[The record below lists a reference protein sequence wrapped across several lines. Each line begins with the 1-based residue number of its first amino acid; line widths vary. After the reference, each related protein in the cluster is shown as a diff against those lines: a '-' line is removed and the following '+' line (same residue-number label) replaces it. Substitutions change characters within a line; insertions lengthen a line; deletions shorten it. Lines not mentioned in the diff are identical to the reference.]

1 MLILAAMVLGI
12 SAPSTPCAAQAR
24 PNNVFVLTDDLD
36 LSLVQFM
43 PHVLEMERPGV
54 SFANY
59 FVTDSLCCPSRPSI
73 FTGEF
78 PHNSGVFR
86 NLKPDGGF
94 NAQFIVHSAGKP
106 FFIEV
111 ATFAPHAPYVPT
123 RRDEDAFPEVRPPR
137 TPAFAAAP
145 KSDTRKWLS
154 RLPPLS
160 KSDIAAIDRD
170 FRKRAQSVLA
180 VDRMIGDLQTAVAAS
195 GQRKTPISSSAP
207 TTAITWVNTA

>member
-1 MLILAAMVLGI
+1 MLRGPIRPSTMLILAAMVLGI

-123 RRDEDAFPEVRPPR
+123 RRMR
-137 TPAFAAAP
+137 TPSRRCGRHAHPLLRPRP
-145 KSDTRKWLS
+145 KRHAQMAEQIATPLQVGHRGNRPGLPQTR
-154 RLPPLS
+154 
-160 KSDIAAIDRD
+160 AIGARRGPDDR
-170 FRKRAQSVLA
+170 
-180 VDRMIGDLQTAVAAS
+180 
-195 GQRKTPISSSAP
+195 
-207 TTAITWVNTA
+207 

>member
-86 NLKPDGGF
+86 NLKPDGGYGGF
-94 NAQFIVHSAGKP
+94 NAHGNEAQLRCS
-106 FFIEV
+106 
-111 ATFAPHAPYVPT
+111 
-123 RRDEDAFPEVRPPR
+123 
-137 TPAFAAAP
+137 AAA
-145 KSDTRKWLS
+145 
-154 RLPPLS
+154 
-160 KSDIAAIDRD
+160 
-170 FRKRAQSVLA
+170 
-180 VDRMIGDLQTAVAAS
+180 IGL
-195 GQRKTPISSSAP
+195 GCSAN
-207 TTAITWVNTA
+207 I